1 MKPIVAIMGRPNVGK
16 STFFNNLTSSRDAL
30 VVDRPGIT
38 RDRQYGVAH
47 HNSNSFLIIDTGGIG
62 EINHESKDIA
72 DLMTEQSMFA
82 ANESSVLVWIVDG
95 RIGLT
100 NVDEIL
106 AKNLR
111 KLNKPIFLAINK
123 LEGNL
128 SSIEL
133 NDFYS
138 LGLDS
143 IWPISA
149 KRGDGISK
157 LLDALVG
164 QLSCASENK
173 LEEENLIISI
183 LGKPNAG
190 KSTLI
195 NKIIGEKRVL
205 TFDQPGTT
213 RDSIKIPTK
222 KNGKNYTLIDT
233 AGVRRKSKVND
244 TVEKFS
250 ILKSFDA
257 IESAKIVI
265 LVIDAIEGVTEQD
278 STLLGMI
285 QDSGKSVI
293 VAINKWD
300 GLEKI
305 EKDRV
310 KSQLSRKFSFIDYVE
325 YHYISALNGTGI
337 NSLFKKID
345 AIVNSLNI
353 NFSTSRLTE
362 ILQKII
368 SKHPPKIINGRR
380 IKLRY
385 MHLGNTNPIRFIIHG
400 NQTKN
405 VPDSYK
411 RYLSKAITK
420 ELKLVGTPVLIEFK
434 QSENP
439 YKGKR
444 NILTKRQIN
453 KRARLI
459 KHSKKN

>member
-62 EINHESKDIA
+62 EINHENKDIA

-183 LGKPNAG
+183 LGKPNVG

-213 RDSIKIPTK
+213 RDSIKVPTK
-222 KNGKNYTLIDT
+222 KNGKNYTFIDT
-233 AGVRRKSKVND
+233 AGVRRKSRVND

-285 QDSGKSVI
+285 QDSGKSII

-305 EKDRV
+305 EKNRI

-325 YHYISALNGTGI
+325 YHYISALNGTGV

-345 AIVNSLNI
+345 AIVNSLDI

-385 MHLGNTNPIRFIIHG
+385 MHLGDTSPIRFIIHG

-420 ELKLVGTPVLIEFK
+420 ELKLVGTPVLIGFK

-459 KHSKKN
+459 KYSKKN

>member
-1 MKPIVAIMGRPNVGK
+1 MKPIVAIVGRPNVGK

-62 EINHESKDIA
+62 EINHENKDIA

-164 QLSCASENK
+164 QLSCESKNK

-183 LGKPNAG
+183 LGKPNVG

-195 NKIIGEKRVL
+195 NKIIGEKRIL

-213 RDSIKIPTK
+213 RDSIKVPTK
-222 KNGKNYTLIDT
+222 KNGKRYGKTGKTRNY
-233 AGVRRKSKVND
+233 
-244 TVEKFS
+244 
-250 ILKSFDA
+250 
-257 IESAKIVI
+257 
-265 LVIDAIEGVTEQD
+265 
-278 STLLGMI
+278 
-285 QDSGKSVI
+285 
-293 VAINKWD
+293 
-300 GLEKI
+300 
-305 EKDRV
+305 
-310 KSQLSRKFSFIDYVE
+310 
-325 YHYISALNGTGI
+325 
-337 NSLFKKID
+337 
-345 AIVNSLNI
+345 
-353 NFSTSRLTE
+353 
-362 ILQKII
+362 
-368 SKHPPKIINGRR
+368 
-380 IKLRY
+380 
-385 MHLGNTNPIRFIIHG
+385 
-400 NQTKN
+400 
-405 VPDSYK
+405 
-411 RYLSKAITK
+411 
-420 ELKLVGTPVLIEFK
+420 
-434 QSENP
+434 
-439 YKGKR
+439 
-444 NILTKRQIN
+444 
-453 KRARLI
+453 
-459 KHSKKN
+459 

>member
-1 MKPIVAIMGRPNVGK
+1 MKPIVAIVGRPNVGK

-72 DLMTEQSMFA
+72 DLMAEQSMFA

-106 AKNLR
+106 AMNLR

-149 KRGDGISK
+149 KRGDGISQ

-164 QLSCASENK
+164 QLSCTSENK
-173 LEEENLIISI
+173 LEEESLIISI
-183 LGKPNAG
+183 LGKPNVG

-213 RDSIKIPTK
+213 RDSIKVRTK
-222 KNGKNYTLIDT
+222 KNGKNYTFIDT
-233 AGVRRKSKVND
+233 AGVRRKSRVND

-250 ILKSFDA
+250 ILKSFET

-285 QDSGKSVI
+285 QDSGKSII
-293 VAINKWD
+293 VAINKCD

-305 EKDRV
+305 EKDRI

-345 AIVNSLNI
+345 AIVNSLDI

-385 MHLGNTNPIRFIIHG
+385 MHLGDTNPIRFIIHG

-453 KRARLI
+453 RRARLI
-459 KHSKKN
+459 KYSKKN

>member
-72 DLMTEQSMFA
+72 DLMTEQSMLA

-213 RDSIKIPTK
+213 RDSIKVPIK

-285 QDSGKSVI
+285 QDSGKSII
-293 VAINKWD
+293 VVINKWD

-345 AIVNSLNI
+345 AIVNSLDI

-368 SKHPPKIINGRR
+368 LKHPPKIINGRR

-385 MHLGNTNPIRFIIHG
+385 MHLGDTCPIRFIIHG

-420 ELKLVGTPVLIEFK
+420 ELKLLGTPVLIEFK

-459 KHSKKN
+459 KYSKKN